1 MEATDL
7 FGEFLSTEIFP
18 NNVLESVIT
27 PEEEFLSILETADEM
42 EELGVSLL
50 ENNHELIDM
59 MTPMFATPFSSL
71 PYDNLDLIDNDIQNL
86 HQQIAENNK
95 PKQNST
101 LSPLKQLLLSKKESN
116 ENQAVELNVQSPIA
130 SNKQT
135 GRHSPG
141 RSSKPLKASKAYSK
155 RQSKYSR
162 NTDSDDFKLHSKSG
176 NRSESNATKESR
188 AKSKSISKALKFPP
202 CLVCGGKASGL
213 HYGVNSCEACK
224 GFFRRFIIRNEE
236 YKCAKD
242 GNCKVVN
249 KNRENCSGCRLK
261 KCLALG
267 MSKENSKLGRYSL
280 SRRTETIKKVNIL
293 EGKVKKTEKEKQFEV
308 NLVSFKFD
316 HTYSE
321 SESGKSS
328 PSLQDIVPDDC
339 SPENLLQE
347 LIRAMDEIQP
357 YGPNIIT
364 KDQIQNVI
372 KSHHQRYQTKLQTYG
387 EMKAVPK
394 DEYYKLL
401 KEYGIDVDGRIQV
414 FKEYVLKIKRLT
426 ESYYNF
432 AHQIPGF
439 RKLQSCDQST
449 LLNAFRCDFFVILMH
464 EGYSEECGMV
474 LARNGIAYHI
484 NELAD
489 KCFSRKL
496 ITSVC
501 EAYARFQRLLLSREE
516 KCLLMALTLT
526 FTDRCHLA
534 DPEFVDKIQY
544 LVSEVMR
551 YQLERTLG
559 PKAQQRFAKFVD
571 SLVFLREVSEQYVVE
586 FRQLCTDEMMIKEV
600 PMMAEFL
607 FEEW

>member
-1 MEATDL
+1 MEGANI
-7 FGEFLSTEIFP
+7 FGDFLSADILP
-18 NNVLESVIT
+18 DHVLETAIT
-27 PEEEFLSILETADEM
+27 PEEEFFNILETADEM
-42 EELGVSLL
+42 DDLGFSLL

-59 MTPMFATPFSSL
+59 MAPMFATSFSPV
-71 PYDNLDLIDNDIQNL
+71 PYDNIDFIDSDIPNV
-86 HQQIAENNK
+86 HQQIVDNK
-95 PKQNST
+95 SPETSSS
-101 LSPLKQLLLSKKESN
+101 LSPLKQLLLSKTKLAGQ
-116 ENQAVELNVQSPIA
+116 ENHSVQS
-130 SNKQT
+130 N
-135 GRHSPG
+135 
-141 RSSKPLKASKAYSK
+141 RSSKAQNKQSSRRKSVRSSKLLRNSADHSK
-155 RQSKYSR
+155 RQTKKSGVSY
-162 NTDSDDFKLHSKSG
+162 SDDFEFYSHEFNG
-176 NRSESNATKESR
+176 TQGD
-188 AKSKSISKALKFPP
+188 KSKVKAASKALKFPP
-202 CLVCGGKASGL
+202 CSVCGGKASGL

-224 GFFRRFIIRNEE
+224 GFFRRFILRNEE

-293 EGKVKKTEKEKQFEV
+293 EGKEKKSEKEKYFEV

-316 HTYSE
+316 HTYSG

-328 PSLQDIVPDDC
+328 PSLQDIVPEDC
-339 SPENLLQE
+339 SPEGLLQE
-347 LIRAMDEIQP
+347 LMRAMDEIQP
-357 YGPNIIT
+357 YGPNIT
-364 KDQIQNVI
+364 SKDQIQKLI
-372 KSHHQRYQTKLQTYG
+372 KYHHQRYQTKLQTYG

-426 ESYYNF
+426 DNYYNF

-439 RKLQSCDQST
+439 KKLQSRDQSN
-449 LLNAFRCDFFVILMH
+449 LLNAFRCDFFIILMH
-464 EGYSEECGMV
+464 EGYNKEYGVV

-496 ITSVC
+496 ITSIC
-501 EAYARFQRLLLSREE
+501 EAYARFQSLSLSKEE

-526 FTDRCHLA
+526 FTDRCNLG

-544 LVSEVMR
+544 LVSEVVR
-551 YQLERTLG
+551 YQLERTVG
-559 PKAQQRFAKFVD
+559 PKANRRFAKFVD
-571 SLVFLREVSEQYVVE
+571 SLVFLREVSEQYMIE
-586 FRQLCTDEMMIKEV
+586 FRQLSKDEMMIKEV
-600 PMMAEFL
+600 PMMTEFL
-607 FEEW
+607 IDEW